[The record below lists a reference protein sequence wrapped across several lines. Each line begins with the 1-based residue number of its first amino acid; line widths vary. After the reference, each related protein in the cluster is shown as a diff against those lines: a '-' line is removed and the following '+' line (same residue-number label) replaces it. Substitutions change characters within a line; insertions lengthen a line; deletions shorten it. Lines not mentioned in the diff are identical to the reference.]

1 MGRRRRRSTKYEIL
15 QCATKLFLEKG
26 YTMAYVTTIANALEI
41 STGNLT
47 FHFPTK
53 EHILAELVKV
63 LCEIQNRVDTSAEPG
78 EHTLLSEYLHEL
90 AMIAS
95 VCEDNPNIKDLIMAV
110 YSHPLSLEVIRKN
123 DTKRSMQVYKE
134 YCPEWTEADYAQM
147 ENIVSGMEYAMFMT
161 ENTEEISFEQ
171 RVSGGMDA
179 IMKLYDIP
187 KETRQRVISDVMA
200 SDYRNRG
207 TRVFEDFYSFVQEK
221 IARAKQR

>member
-26 YTMAYVTTIANALEI
+26 YTMAYVKTIANALEI

-63 LCEIQNRVDTSAEPG
+63 LCELQKPENESG
-78 EHTLLSEYLHEL
+78 ETEEQSLVNHLMEL

-95 VCEDNPNIKDLIMAV
+95 VCEENSSIKDLIMAV
-110 YSHPLSLEVIRKN
+110 YSHPMSLEVIRKN

-134 YCPEWTEADYAQM
+134 YCPEWSEADYIRT
-147 ENIVSGMEYAMFMT
+147 ENIVSGMEFAMLMT
-161 ENTEEISFEQ
+161 ENTEGIFFEQ
-171 RVSGGMDA
+171 RISGGLDA

-200 SDYRNRG
+200 SDYRSKG
-207 TRVFEDFYSFVQEK
+207 ARVFEDFYSFVQEK
-221 IARAKQR
+221 IARA